1 MMYEDNTEAIN
12 TFNHMVEYYRRACLA
27 VTGEECGAWMLKARS
42 LEIDYSS
49 FHPVKEV
56 HVD

>member
-1 MMYEDNTEAIN
+1 MYEDNTEAIN
-12 TFNHMVEYYRRACLA
+12 IFNRMVEYYRRACLA

-42 LEIDYSS
+42 LEIEYSS